1 MKIENL
7 KIFLEVAQAESM
19 NEAARNLFMSHQNL
33 NKIIK
38 NLESELNTQ
47 LFLRTNKGIQLT
59 NSGKEL
65 FITANQIV
73 KSYDKFL
80 ETLHYTES
88 DIIKF
93 YTLSSQSTLSNCLRS
108 QQFGNRYLSI
118 YKRDLNEIIKMIQR
132 GKTGIYFL
140 PINKDL
146 AFSVAPETTKHVLF
160 SSDRVTL
167 ICHKNYLEQYTGK
180 SFYDAKKLLCNTA
193 QNEFETAA
201 LNIDDIQLCKKLMRN
216 EGFAYS
222 TEYHLYCAEF
232 TEDEWYIFHEESM
245 PDYKIEFT
253 LFFNLPNTAEFQKLQ
268 QDIIQSIEAFFFV
281 TPNVK

>member
-38 NLESELNTQ
+38 NLENELNTQ
-47 LFLRTNKGIQLT
+47 LFLRSNKGIQLT
-59 NSGKEL
+59 SSGKEL

-73 KSYDKFL
+73 KSYDKFI

-88 DIIKF
+88 DVIKF
-93 YTLSSQSTLSNCLRS
+93 YTLSSQSTLANKLRI

-140 PINKDL
+140 PLSKDM
-146 AFSVAPETTKHVLF
+146 VVPIAPETTKHVLI
-160 SSDRVTL
+160 SSDRLTL
-167 ICHKNYLEQYTGK
+167 ICHKTYLEQYTGK
-180 SFYDAKKLLCNTA
+180 SFVDAKKLLCNTA
-193 QNEFETAA
+193 QNEFETSAI
-201 LNIDDIQLCKKLMRN
+201 NIDDIQLCKKLMRD

-222 TEYHLYCAEF
+222 TEYHLYRAEF
-232 TEDEWYIFHEESM
+232 TEDEWCIFYEESM
-245 PDYKIEFT
+245 PNYRIEFT

-268 QDIIQSIEAFFFV
+268 QDIIKSIESFFFK
-281 TPNVK
+281 NA